1 MHHHILGILLV
12 LFACVSAG
20 ASPQQEEPPPEP
32 GYDFV
37 SGTVMDLPPGRIIVN
52 RAVPGKPAE
61 NRTFQITPETKIEG
75 KLRTKVRV
83 TVGFRAGEEGEPAA
97 VRIIVRNPPRKP

>member
-1 MHHHILGILLV
+1 MHHILGLFLV
-12 LFACVSAG
+12 LFAVAALA
-20 ASPQQEEPPPEP
+20 ASPQQEEPQPEP

-37 SGTVMDLPPGRIIVN
+37 SGIVMDLPAGKIVVN
-52 RAVPGKPAE
+52 RAIPGRPPE

-83 TVGFRAGEEGEPAA
+83 TVGFRTGEEGEPAA